1 MNDDATPQLSALA
14 EEPTRPGSGQDS
26 SAGGGLQASL
36 FHAAHLILA
45 LAFASIAAILSST
58 AGAGP
63 QAQYALQVFGA
74 PILVIVLMAAVFFLF
89 LRKRPASRP
98 AYFVAGLSVL
108 SVASTL
114 PPGSALFGT
123 IPGELPGYVL
133 LYLSLIAS
141 AMMASAAFT
150 ISLGFIASALY
161 ALAFLIYMNQNPEAS
176 INPLLVSIQ
185 SLGPFLAAGMIAG
198 FLRSRDQ
205 MMSGASDSNAD
216 LSRAYQRLE
225 ENRMNTAM
233 AVGVLKK
240 SVTQFNEFLNNMLE
254 RMESQAGSVVEM
266 SAIVEGFAVASTN
279 TTQSV
284 NLQNDRLGELQNQGN
299 EMGAIL
305 NDIIVSTELLTQ
317 TSARAR
323 AYVNEV
329 NDSVQSTNESVL
341 KILESLSRLGKI
353 NSVMANIADQTNL
366 LSLNASIEAARA
378 GETGRG
384 FAVVA
389 AEIGKLADYSVNNSR
404 SIADIIKQSRAL
416 TDQVKTS
423 SGKVSER
430 VRSQQDELIKIDENM
445 KNLQQVFTRQ
455 QKLNHGLLEQ
465 LEQLGRLSGEIERN
479 AGHQRASGEEVATAL
494 GRMEKDMTAL
504 TGESNS
510 LRPEI
515 ARIEELADHMIA
527 LVNEDEEEQA
537 AVENSGTAP
546 EDESSDP

>member
-1 MNDDATPQLSALA
+1 MIDDSTPGLA
-14 EEPTRPGSGQDS
+14 AIPGSPAPADPDIDS
-26 SAGGGLQASL
+26 VPARGGSTGGL
-36 FHAAHLILA
+36 FLIVRSGVATLLLMLA
-45 LAFASIAAILSST
+45 AFAQGQAAAQSIYG
-58 AGAGP
+58 GAGI
-63 QAQYALQVFGA
+63 ALLLLA
-74 PILVIVLMAAVFFLF
+74 VIHLLF
-89 LRKRPASRP
+89 LRRSTRARIRNGLVLFDFLIVGGTWVAAVQVLHLAPAVVP
-98 AYFVAGLSVL
+98 TYPLIF
-108 SVASTL
+108 
-114 PPGSALFGT
+114 
-123 IPGELPGYVL
+123 L
-133 LYLSLIAS
+133 LLIAS
-141 AMMASAAFT
+141 GALGSAAITFSGGL
-150 ISLGFIASALY
+150 ISTAMYGTAVAASMILY
-161 ALAFLIYMNQNPEAS
+161 PETRIDLPLVGLKGLI
-176 INPLLVSIQ
+176 PLL
-185 SLGPFLAAGMIAG
+185 AGTLVAM
-198 FLRSRDQ
+198 FLRTRDR
-205 MMSGASDSNAD
+205 MMSGATHTHDD
-216 LSRAYQRLE
+216 LSKAYERLE

-240 SVTQFNEFLNNMLE
+240 SVSQFNEFLNNMLE

-284 NLQNDRLGELQNQGN
+284 KLQNDRLSELQNQGN

-305 NDIIVSTELLTQ
+305 NDIIVSTEMLAQ

-323 AYVNEV
+323 AYVTEV
-329 NDSVQSTNESVL
+329 NQSVQNTNDAVL

-378 GETGRG
+378 GEAGRG

-389 AEIGKLADYSVNNSR
+389 AEIGKLADYSVNNAR
-404 SIADIIKQSRAL
+404 SIADIIKQSRLL
-416 TDQVKTS
+416 TDQVKNS

-430 VRSQQDELIKIDENM
+430 IGSQQDELIKIDENM
-445 KNLQQVFTRQ
+445 KNLQQVFSRQ
-455 QKLNHGLLEQ
+455 QTLNHGLLEQ

-515 ARIEELADHMIA
+515 ARIEELADHMIQ
-527 LVNEDEEEQA
+527 LVNEEEEEKTDDEA
-537 AVENSGTAP
+537 MSPESG
-546 EDESSDP
+546 

>member
-1 MNDDATPQLSALA
+1 MIDDSTPDLVS
-14 EEPTRPGSGQDS
+14 TPG
-26 SAGGGLQASL
+26 
-36 FHAAHLILA
+36 
-45 LAFASIAAILSST
+45 SIAAGDPNNATPVTGGGNKGGLNLIIRLGLAAVLLT
-58 AGAGP
+58 LAGLNADATNQIARIIYGGAGILLLVVALIHGALYRG
-63 QAQYALQVFGA
+63 QARTRLVRLFAFLDF
-74 PILVIVLMAAVFFLF
+74 LVIAATWTATAWFLQILPATNPTYSLIF
-89 LRKRPASRP
+89 LVIIGTAALASL
-98 AYFVAGLSVL
+98 ALLVAGGLC
-108 SVASTL
+108 
-114 PPGSALFGT
+114 
-123 IPGELPGYVL
+123 
-133 LYLSLIAS
+133 
-141 AMMASAAFT
+141 
-150 ISLGFIASALY
+150 ASALY
-161 ALAFLIYMNQNPEAS
+161 AAGFVAVTTSNPELSFDLFGLSVVILQGATPLVAS
-176 INPLLVSIQ
+176 LLVA
-185 SLGPFLAAGMIAG
+185 L
-198 FLRSRDQ
+198 FLRTRDR
-205 MMSGASDSNAD
+205 MMAGATHTHDD
-216 LSRAYQRLE
+216 LTKAYERLE

-279 TTQSV
+279 TSQSV
-284 NLQNDRLGELQNQGN
+284 TLQNDRLSELQNQGN

-305 NDIIVSTELLTQ
+305 NDIIVSTEMLTQ

-329 NDSVQSTNESVL
+329 NQSVQNTNESVL

-378 GETGRG
+378 GEAGRG

-389 AEIGKLADYSVNNSR
+389 AEIGKLADYSVNNAR

-416 TDQVKTS
+416 TDQVKSS

-430 VRSQQDELIKIDENM
+430 VRAQQDELIKIDENM
-445 KNLQQVFTRQ
+445 KNLQQVFSRQ
-455 QKLNHGLLEQ
+455 QTLNHGLLEQ
-465 LEQLGRLSGEIERN
+465 LEQLGRLSSEIERN

-515 ARIEELADHMIA
+515 ARIEELADHMIQ
-527 LVNEDEEEQA
+527 LVNEDKNNDDA
-537 AVENSGTAP
+537 NL
-546 EDESSDP
+546 ESQ

>member
-1 MNDDATPQLSALA
+1 MIDESTPDDLAAVPGSPANPEAQEAATSASGPGKSSGGLFALVQTGVALVLVTLAALSANSPIA
-14 EEPTRPGSGQDS
+14 GQIY
-26 SAGGGLQASL
+26 GGVG
-36 FHAAHLILA
+36 LA
-45 LAFASIAAILSST
+45 LLLFSGLIFLMNWRGASGAGLRALALLGVILLCGIWPAQEILEGSTPILS
-58 AGAGP
+58 P
-63 QAQYALQVFGA
+63 ALTLS
-74 PILVIVLMAAVFFLF
+74 ILLI
-89 LRKRPASRP
+89 
-98 AYFVAGLSVL
+98 
-108 SVASTL
+108 
-114 PPGSALFGT
+114 
-123 IPGELPGYVL
+123 
-133 LYLSLIAS
+133 IAS
-141 AMMASAAFT
+141 ASLGSIGLTFSAGLLASAMYAAAFVLHASRSPESQFEW
-150 ISLGFIASALY
+150 SLIGVQGATPVLVGALV
-161 ALAFLIYMNQNPEAS
+161 AM
-176 INPLLVSIQ
+176 
-185 SLGPFLAAGMIAG
+185 
-198 FLRSRDQ
+198 FLRSRDR
-205 MMSGASDSNAD
+205 MVSGATNTNDD
-216 LSRAYQRLE
+216 LSKAYERLE

-284 NLQNDRLGELQNQGN
+284 NLQNDRLGQLQNQGN

-305 NDIIVSTELLTQ
+305 NDIIVSTEMLAQ

-323 AYVNEV
+323 AYVTEV
-329 NDSVQSTNESVL
+329 NQSVQNTNEAVL

-378 GETGRG
+378 GEAGRG

-389 AEIGKLADYSVNNSR
+389 AEIGKLADYSVNNAR
-404 SIADIIKQSRAL
+404 SIADIIKQSRVL
-416 TDQVKTS
+416 TDQVKSS

-430 VRSQQDELIKIDENM
+430 VGSQQDELIKIDENM
-445 KNLQQVFTRQ
+445 KNLQQVFSRQ
-455 QKLNHGLLEQ
+455 QTLNHGLLEQ

-494 GRMEKDMTAL
+494 ARMEKDMTAL

-515 ARIEELADHMIA
+515 ARIEELADHMIQ
-527 LVNEDEEEQA
+527 LVNEDEEKNGDGA
-537 AVENSGTAP
+537 AT
-546 EDESSDP
+546 ESEIAI

>member
-1 MNDDATPQLSALA
+1 MIDDSTPDLA
-14 EEPTRPGSGQDS
+14 AAPGSSAPPDPDLKTTS
-26 SAGGGLQASL
+26 SASSQKGG
-36 FHAAHLILA
+36 
-45 LAFASIAAILSST
+45 
-58 AGAGP
+58 P
-63 QAQYALQVFGA
+63 V
-74 PILVIVLMAAVFFLF
+74 
-89 LRKRPASRP
+89 
-98 AYFVAGLSVL
+98 
-108 SVASTL
+108 
-114 PPGSALFGT
+114 SALFPIVQMGVALVLVVLAALSPQSPLNQQLYGGT
-123 IPGELPGYVL
+123 AVVL
-133 LYLSLIAS
+133 LLLAGVLIFVIRRNPASGLRRILGLLSFLTLAGIWPAGALLQGTAPALSPALALSVPLIIAS
-141 AMMASAAFT
+141 AALGSATVTFGAGIISSGMYGAAFA
-150 ISLGFIASALY
+150 IFSGRFPEMRFDLPLVAL
-161 ALAFLIYMNQNPEAS
+161 QTTT
-176 INPLLVSIQ
+176 PLLVGV
-185 SLGPFLAAGMIAG
+185 LVAL
-198 FLRSRDQ
+198 FLRSRDR
-205 MMSGASDSNAD
+205 MVSGATHTHDD
-216 LSRAYQRLE
+216 LSKAYERLE

-279 TTQSV
+279 TSQSV
-284 NLQNDRLGELQNQGN
+284 SLQNDRLSQLQNQGN
-299 EMGAIL
+299 EMAAIL
-305 NDIIVSTELLTQ
+305 NDIIVSTEMLTQ

-329 NDSVQSTNESVL
+329 NQSVQNTNEAVL

-378 GETGRG
+378 GEAGRG

-389 AEIGKLADYSVNNSR
+389 AEIGKLADYSVNNAR
-404 SIADIIKQSRAL
+404 SIADIIKQSRVL
-416 TDQVKTS
+416 TDQVKNS

-430 VRSQQDELIKIDENM
+430 VGSQQDELIKIDENM
-445 KNLQQVFTRQ
+445 KNLGQVFSRQ
-455 QKLNHGLLEQ
+455 QTLNHGLLEQ

-515 ARIEELADHMIA
+515 ARIEELADHMIQ
-527 LVNEDEEEQA
+527 LVNEDENQ
-537 AVENSGTAP
+537 SGDEAP
-546 EDESSDP
+546 PESF

>member
-1 MNDDATPQLSALA
+1 MNEDSTPDRADAAPDLDAALTADQQPQTKQGSVSPLFSVVQAGVALA
-14 EEPTRPGSGQDS
+14 LLAF
-26 SAGGGLQASL
+26 AGLAANAPVLQQLYAGAGIPL
-36 FHAAHLILA
+36 LILA
-45 LAFASIAAILSST
+45 
-58 AGAGP
+58 G
-63 QAQYALQVFGA
+63 
-74 PILVIVLMAAVFFLF
+74 AVFFVMRRSPESS
-89 LRKRPASRP
+89 LRRILGLLSFVILCGLWPASVQLKGIAP
-98 AYFVAGLSVL
+98 ALSPVF
-108 SVASTL
+108 
-114 PPGSALFGT
+114 ALAVML
-123 IPGELPGYVL
+123 I
-133 LYLSLIAS
+133 IAS
-141 AMMASAAFT
+141 A
-150 ISLGFIASALY
+150 SLGSATVTFGAGIISSAMFAAAA
-161 ALAFLIYMNQNPEAS
+161 ALFNNRFPETRFDVPLVALQAAT
-176 INPLLVSIQ
+176 PLLVGVMVA
-185 SLGPFLAAGMIAG
+185 L

-205 MMSGASDSNAD
+205 MVSGATHTHDD
-216 LSRAYQRLE
+216 LSKAYERLE

-284 NLQNDRLGELQNQGN
+284 NLQNDSLSQLQKQGTD
-299 EMGAIL
+299 MGGIL
-305 NDIIVSTELLTQ
+305 NNIIESTETLAQ

-323 AYVNEV
+323 SYVNEV
-329 NDSVQSTNESVL
+329 NQSVQNTNEAVL

-378 GETGRG
+378 GEAGRG

-389 AEIGKLADYSVNNSR
+389 AEIGKLADYSVNNAR
-404 SIADIIKQSRAL
+404 SIADIIKQSRVL
-416 TDQVKTS
+416 TDQVKNS

-430 VRSQQDELIKIDENM
+430 VGSQQDELIKIDENM
-445 KNLQQVFTRQ
+445 KNLQQVFSQ
-455 QKLNHGLLEQ
+455 QQTLNHGLLDQ
-465 LEQLGRLSGEIERN
+465 LQQLGRLSGEIERN

-515 ARIEELADHMIA
+515 ARIEELADHMIQ
-527 LVNEDEEEQA
+527 LVNEDED
-537 AVENSGTAP
+537 NSGEAQSL
-546 EDESSDP
+546 ESL